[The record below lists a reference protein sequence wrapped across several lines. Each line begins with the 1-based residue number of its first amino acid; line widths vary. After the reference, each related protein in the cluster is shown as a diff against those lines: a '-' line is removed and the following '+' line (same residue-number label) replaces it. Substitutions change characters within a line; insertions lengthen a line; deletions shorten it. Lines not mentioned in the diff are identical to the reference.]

1 MDQRS
6 GTPNAWEVETNVEF
20 LQVHVLRFLSKED
33 GQGLVE
39 YALIIALIAIAVI
52 AVFPGLSSALKNVFT
67 NITNEVGGGGS

>member
-1 MDQRS
+1 M
-6 GTPNAWEVETNVEF
+6 
-20 LQVHVLRFLSKED
+20 
-33 GQGLVE
+33 E